1 MLIGTILG
9 CVAGL
14 PGVNGY
20 ALFVAGRVIIGF
32 GMASFLMTSL
42 IVVQEI
48 THPRT
53 RATMAASWDS
63 YWILGS
69 VVASWTVFGTAYIST
84 SWSWRIP
91 YLIQVP
97 MAVYVCPLP

>member
-1 MLIGTILG
+1 MLTRPLPAFLSLSVYAITMLIGTILG

-53 RATMAASWDS
+53 RATMAASWVHS
-63 YWILGS
+63 SPHILRDEGCS
-69 VVASWTVFGTAYIST
+69 S
-84 SWSWRIP
+84 
-91 YLIQVP
+91 
-97 MAVYVCPLP
+97 C